1 MPRHGK
7 VRLQTMEIMEII
19 DMMEEAVD
27 KAPVVPLSG
36 KILLDKEDILD
47 YIQEMRLVFP
57 DEVKEAKW
65 VKGERQRILS
75 EAETKAQE
83 MIKNAEERMVQMV
96 DENEITRQAYEKAS
110 VLENESRNTAAQMK
124 AEFDQYINDM
134 LSDLERHL
142 DVLIKKVQDDK
153 MNFNNK

>member
-1 MPRHGK
+1 
-7 VRLQTMEIMEII
+7 MEIMEII

>member
-1 MPRHGK
+1 
-7 VRLQTMEIMEII
+7 MEIMEII
-19 DMMEEAVD
+19 DMMEETID

-75 EAETKAQE
+75 EAESKAE
-83 MIKNAEERMVQMV
+83 DMMKNAEEKMVQMI
-96 DENEITRQAYEKAS
+96 DENEITRQAYERAS
-110 VLENESRNTAAQMK
+110 EIENETRTNAAQMK

-134 LSDLERHL
+134 LNELERHL
-142 DVLIKKVQDDK
+142 DVLVKKVQDDK
-153 MNFNNK
+153 MNFNNN

>member
-1 MPRHGK
+1 
-7 VRLQTMEIMEII
+7 MEIMEII
-19 DMMEEAVD
+19 DMMEETID

-75 EAETKAQE
+75 EAETKAE
-83 MIKNAEERMVQMV
+83 EIVKGAEEKMVQLI
-96 DENEITRQAYEKAS
+96 DENEITRQAYERATEI
-110 VLENESRNTAAQMK
+110 ENETRTNAAQMK

-134 LSDLERHL
+134 LNELERHL
-142 DVLIKKVQDDK
+142 DVLTKKVQDDK
-153 MNFNNK
+153 MNFNNN